1 MCSGDL
7 DKSYYLCYTWGKS
20 ISKGGEKNKMK
31 SLLKGI
37 IICVAVLMILNMAT
51 ASYAQDMGKKLY
63 RGVANIVTGWV
74 ELPKNIYDTS
84 VEDNPL
90 SGITIGLAKGV
101 GMTIVRTGAG
111 VYETVTFPFPIPE
124 GYSPVLEPEFVFKSN
139 E

>member
-1 MCSGDL
+1 
-7 DKSYYLCYTWGKS
+7 
-20 ISKGGEKNKMK
+20 MK
-31 SLLKGI
+31 TMVKGI
-37 IICVAVLMILNMAT
+37 IICVAVLMLLNIAT

-63 RGVANIVTGWV
+63 RGLANVVTGWI

-124 GYSPVLEPEFVFKSN
+124 GYTPVLEPEYVFKAKGK
-139 E
+139 